1 MFVYRAQPL
10 CRLRAAG
17 GPAVN
22 KSSYPRAKATPPPT
36 PLPTQLL
43 ALSHA
48 LAAPLYPLFK
58 ITGVEAMKGGW
69 RRGGALFRKLS
80 SVQFW
85 QRRPRWTDLFY
96 LFYQW
101 GSRRRA
107 APSPPASIWTHNH
120 LNKQNTPQILPRI
133 QGHSQGAFSPFR
145 AERETRTRV
154 CCKCHANNR

>member
-1 MFVYRAQPL
+1 MFVYRAEPL

-17 GPAVN
+17 DPAVN
-22 KSSYPRAKATPPPT
+22 KSSYPRAKATP

-69 RRGGALFRKLS
+69 GGKALFRKLS

-85 QRRPRWTDLFY
+85 QRRPRWTLGDRPLY

-107 APSPPASIWTHNH
+107 ARSPPASIWPHNR
-120 LNKQNTPQILPRI
+120 LNKQNTPQTLPGISVRDV
-133 QGHSQGAFSPFR
+133 FPFR
-145 AERETRTRV
+145 HA
-154 CCKCHANNR
+154 CSKCHANNSEAS